1 MDNSE
6 FLSYFSN
13 LTENNSQEQILKNAN
28 NIINTITF
36 SSSTPITKVEKY
48 KDYLKVTENPS
59 EDLLY
64 TLRRLIGGITSTGLE
79 FRKGFTLTFSLLL
92 TKYGNDLNMSEIL
105 NCIQKEGYV
114 PKNERNF
121 IKNSAMSGKLL
132 LYKTLLSHKHLSVDN
147 LLFICKDT
155 LTLSKSSKLLEESI
169 LVLFNDLFNKIF
181 NGYYSQIKKETK
193 LYEGIFKQLE
203 QICLN
208 KNNLS
213 LTTTN
218 FEFTLYFILLNN
230 VNKCKGFLPTNILT
244 QMFDSNLKEMETPIK
259 KYFDILLSLPI
270 KNNSEFNISFEYLLQ
285 LLENINNP
293 KYAFGIW
300 NILIDNECFDSF
312 KKISHKNVELLIYNY
327 SFFLLNKFFIIDYIT
342 QIFDD
347 SFFLSLINFNTNKK
361 IKYVITL
368 TDIIIEQLTKIKD
381 KQNIINEYSL
391 RLLNIFGNDQDDKYS
406 PNSFKNLF
414 LFLFNN
420 MTKEQQNKYIEQLT
434 SFNEVDNNNND
445 RANFYEKNSLNE
457 IIFKLSSLKLLFIS
471 NINIDTTI
479 KNKILDFFLMNYYI
493 SSPDVDIEFDHIIEE
508 RTTLLILSLIKPVV
522 TNGEMIQIPSN
533 KAIKILTD
541 MHKGNIQALVKR
553 KVIQPENYESYM
565 KYYKQLSVKNE
576 QGDMKGKILSKLGL
590 VLLVLYLKNGEDY
603 EQEIEDV
610 IQIKLFKKG
619 WTKMFTEMILNILHK
634 GNTMLGEFAMGV
646 FKKLAKYVHK
656 DGVDVLIDFLKQTT
670 IPKTKKGIFTENEDN
685 EDIEMES

>member
-155 LTLSKSSKLLEESI
+155 LTLSKSSKLLEESV

-244 QMFDSNLKEMETPIK
+244 QMFDSNLKEIETPIK

-347 SFFLSLINFNTNKK
+347 SFFLSLINFSTNKK

-434 SFNEVDNNNND
+434 SFNEVNNDNED

-471 NINIDTTI
+471 NTNIDTTI

-670 IPKTKKGIFTENEDN
+670 IPKTKKGIFTEDEGN

>member
-244 QMFDSNLKEMETPIK
+244 QMFDSNVKEMETPIK

>member
-155 LTLSKSSKLLEESI
+155 LTLSKSSKLLEESV

-244 QMFDSNLKEMETPIK
+244 QMFDSNLKEIETPIK

-420 MTKEQQNKYIEQLT
+420 MTKEQQNKYIEQLI
-434 SFNEVDNNNND
+434 SFNEVNNDNDD

-471 NINIDTTI
+471 NTNIDTTI

-670 IPKTKKGIFTENEDN
+670 IPKTKKGIFTEDEGN

>member
-36 SSSTPITKVEKY
+36 LSSTPITKVEKY

-155 LTLSKSSKLLEESI
+155 LTLSKSSKLLEESV

-213 LTTTN
+213 STTTN

-327 SFFLLNKFFIIDYIT
+327 SFFLLNSAK
-342 QIFDD
+342 
-347 SFFLSLINFNTNKK
+347 SWS
-361 IKYVITL
+361 
-368 TDIIIEQLTKIKD
+368 
-381 KQNIINEYSL
+381 S
-391 RLLNIFGNDQDDKYS
+391 R
-406 PNSFKNLF
+406 
-414 LFLFNN
+414 
-420 MTKEQQNKYIEQLT
+420 
-434 SFNEVDNNNND
+434 
-445 RANFYEKNSLNE
+445 LNE
-457 IIFKLSSLKLLFIS
+457 LQ
-471 NINIDTTI
+471 
-479 KNKILDFFLMNYYI
+479 I
-493 SSPDVDIEFDHIIEE
+493 SSKEE
-508 RTTLLILSLIKPVV
+508 L
-522 TNGEMIQIPSN
+522 
-533 KAIKILTD
+533 
-541 MHKGNIQALVKR
+541 
-553 KVIQPENYESYM
+553 
-565 KYYKQLSVKNE
+565 
-576 QGDMKGKILSKLGL
+576 
-590 VLLVLYLKNGEDY
+590 
-603 EQEIEDV
+603 
-610 IQIKLFKKG
+610 
-619 WTKMFTEMILNILHK
+619 
-634 GNTMLGEFAMGV
+634 
-646 FKKLAKYVHK
+646 
-656 DGVDVLIDFLKQTT
+656 
-670 IPKTKKGIFTENEDN
+670 
-685 EDIEMES
+685 

>member
-155 LTLSKSSKLLEESI
+155 LTLSKSSKLLEESV

-244 QMFDSNLKEMETPIK
+244 QMFDSNLKEIETPIK

-327 SFFLLNKFFIIDYIT
+327 SFFLLSKFFIIDYIT

-420 MTKEQQNKYIEQLT
+420 MTKEQQNKYIEQLI
-434 SFNEVDNNNND
+434 SFNEVNNDNED

-471 NINIDTTI
+471 NTNIDTTI

-670 IPKTKKGIFTENEDN
+670 IPKTKKGIFTEDEGN

>member
-155 LTLSKSSKLLEESI
+155 LTLSKSSKLLEESV

-244 QMFDSNLKEMETPIK
+244 QMFDSNLKEIDTPIK

-420 MTKEQQNKYIEQLT
+420 MTKEQQNKYIEQLI
-434 SFNEVDNNNND
+434 SFNEVNNDNDD

-471 NINIDTTI
+471 NTNIDTTI

-670 IPKTKKGIFTENEDN
+670 IPKTKKGIFTEDEGN